1 MIMAISGLSNKQ
13 GFLGSL
19 GREEACFLFT
29 YLLVFYQEYSDLS
42 LSEKKLN
49 LDDSILPKCQLLKS
63 K

>member
-1 MIMAISGLSNKQ
+1 MRMAISGLSNKQ

-19 GREEACFLFT
+19 GGEEACFLST